1 MTSSV
6 KTDDV
11 IFNFFKQICDEK
23 DDQKCVELGKSW
35 INAMETNL
43 STMEANFTSSNITN
57 ANFDG
62 ANLIGATWTNGQTCG
77 PESIGTC
84 NQ

>member
-43 STMEANFTSSNITN
+43 SNMEANL
-57 ANFDG
+57 DG
-62 ANLIGATWTNGQTCG
+62 AIN
-77 PESIGTC
+77 
-84 NQ
+84 